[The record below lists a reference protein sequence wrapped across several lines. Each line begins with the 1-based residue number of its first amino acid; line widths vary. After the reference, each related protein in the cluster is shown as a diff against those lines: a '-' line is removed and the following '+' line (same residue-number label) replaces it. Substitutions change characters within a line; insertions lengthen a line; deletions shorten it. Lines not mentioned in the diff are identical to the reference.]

1 MAERTIL
8 GILILL
14 SLCQTYAALD
24 VSAPSTQRALFT
36 RDTIL
41 ICFFSVDKT
50 LDLNFLIILW
60 TFRGKVI
67 LRYDNKVF
75 STQDPRM
82 SLNMESLGDGYAS
95 LHISNVT
102 ISDRGTYM
110 CTVIYNA
117 ERKEKEISLKVFA
130 KPLLSIQS
138 TKVQR
143 NTENTLTC
151 KATGFFPPD
160 ILITWYRK
168 GEALRNYSMGKP
180 ELYKDGMYQVNS
192 TMTIIPTEDDQNQT
206 FSCKV
211 QHDSL
216 QEPLQKDFQLFFEDI
231 ETSSNV
237 VTVVCI
243 ILALMTIIGVG
254 IGIFWWR
261 QKYRKKGVFTVMDIE
276 GPTKLIAGEETIII
290 CRATNCPENTSVTWL
305 EEIRGQVYE
314 IPEYHG
320 GDNEEEER
328 LMDTQY
334 GIISCKDGPNYISSL
349 KFRPSVTNHK
359 DVTFTC
365 RYSCGDE
372 KKEKTFHCRAIY
384 DIGVFTVMDIEG
396 PTNLIAG
403 EETIIICRATNCPE
417 NTSVTW
423 LEEIRGQVYEIPESH
438 GGDNKQEEI
447 LMDTQY
453 GVISC
458 REGPNFTSSLKFR
471 PNVTNHKDVTFTC
484 RYSCGEEKKEKTF
497 HCRAIYAK
505 PQLVQ
510 PISRSLIVS
519 VLKYLVTLENFY
531 PRNIT
536 IRWTQGIGEP
546 QEALSST
553 ETFTDIPDGTSN
565 VHSEVTIP
573 EELLKDPEFRVRV
586 SWEHE
591 SLDTP
596 GYKDL
601 SIRDPEYPWNPVVE
615 EIQTPNIFHDTPVTL
630 KCYISK
636 YFPDDITVTWLRKSK
651 NQEICEETDNMVSN
665 TITSRRED
673 DNTYS
678 CTASLT
684 INPTLSVHQ
693 GAEYFCRV
701 DHPSLERPIERRT
714 KSLII
719 KDLPWRPQVG
729 EIKIPNL
736 EEDNEDC
743 CNIL

>member
-261 QKYRKKGVFTVMDIE
+261 QKYRKK
-276 GPTKLIAGEETIII
+276 
-290 CRATNCPENTSVTWL
+290 
-305 EEIRGQVYE
+305 
-314 IPEYHG
+314 
-320 GDNEEEER
+320 
-328 LMDTQY
+328 
-334 GIISCKDGPNYISSL
+334 
-349 KFRPSVTNHK
+349 
-359 DVTFTC
+359 
-365 RYSCGDE
+365 
-372 KKEKTFHCRAIY
+372 
-384 DIGVFTVMDIEG
+384 GVFTVMDIEG